1 MDSGFM
7 SSLRLSRLFITSL
20 FGINNKFR
28 ELACG
33 LCNQLRKY
41 IQIPNIF
48 TKIQDS
54 GLNRV
59 RTPINVNCNL
69 ISHRT
74 RKNPENFFN
83 RCKRALYEVVQ
94 LKSGFM
100 FLW

>member
-1 MDSGFM
+1 MLWIRDSC
-7 SSLRLSRLFITSL
+7 RLSRLFITSL

-69 ISHRT
+69 ISYRT

-94 LKSGFM
+94 LESGFI

>member
-1 MDSGFM
+1 MLWIRDSC
-7 SSLRLSRLFITSL
+7 RLSRLFITSL

-69 ISHRT
+69 ISYRT

>member
-1 MDSGFM
+1 MLWIRDSC
-7 SSLRLSRLFITSL
+7 RLSRLFITSL

>member
-1 MDSGFM
+1 MLWIRDSC
-7 SSLRLSRLFITSL
+7 RLSRLFITSL

-94 LKSGFM
+94 LESGFI

>member
-1 MDSGFM
+1 MLWIRDSC
-7 SSLRLSRLFITSL
+7 RLSRLFITSL

-69 ISHRT
+69 ISYRT

-94 LKSGFM
+94 LKSGFI